1 VQQADVYDTLDDL
14 FDGVDVGYS
23 YRGTERLPLQIAVG
37 LPKTGMSWDESTAV
51 TPVPANVLP
60 GARGVVELGQLV
72 DVQQSE
78 GSQVIYRRDGH
89 FADLVMGEP
98 WGRFQAPVY
107 AMLALDKVI
116 GTANWQGQRPSIRFT
131 SQPDDETTPSILWT
145 GEWETTYQTFR
156 DLGGAFLVALVGIY
170 ILVVGLFGS
179 FRLPLVVLTPIPLTL
194 IGIMLGHWMLGAVF
208 SATSTIGFI
217 ALAGIIVR
225 NSVLL
230 VDFIRHMQGEGKPLR
245 DVLLQAGAVRAKPI
259 LLTALSAMISAITI
273 LPDPTFNGLGVSLLF
288 GLISSTFLTLLVI
301 PAIYIVMRDDGLP
314 GSGTVPMLG
323 RH

>member
-1 VQQADVYDTLDDL
+1 
-14 FDGVDVGYS
+14 
-23 YRGTERLPLQIAVG
+23 
-37 LPKTGMSWDESTAV
+37 
-51 TPVPANVLP
+51 
-60 GARGVVELGQLV
+60 
-72 DVQQSE
+72 
-78 GSQVIYRRDGH
+78 
-89 FADLVMGEP
+89 VMGEP

-156 DLGGAFLVALVGIY
+156 DLGGAFLVALIGIY

-323 RH
+323 KH